1 MIQPTGAAGLSTA
14 AQHTLDEWHRF
25 IASGDKSVLEPLLA
39 PAIVFRS
46 PFAQSFPPGRE
57 AALVVLTNI
66 IHVFEN
72 FRYYRTF
79 VAAPNDVALE
89 FGANVGKFE
98 LKGVDLIRFDAN
110 GLMADF
116 EVMIRP
122 FKALQAV
129 GEAMTARIG
138 PELMRLKGGG

>member
-1 MIQPTGAAGLSTA
+1 MREKRAMNQPGGGLSTA

-25 IASGDKSVLEPLLA
+25 VASGDKAILTPLLA

-57 AALVVLTNI
+57 AALV
-66 IHVFEN
+66 EN

-79 VAAPNDVALE
+79 VAAPNDAALE

-98 LKGVDLIRFDAN
+98 LKGIDLIRFDAS
-110 GLMADF
+110 GQMIDF

-129 GEAMTARIG
+129 GDAMTARIG

>member
-1 MIQPTGAAGLSTA
+1 MNQPGGGLSTA
-14 AQHTLDEWHRF
+14 AQHTLDAWHRF
-25 IASGDKSVLEPLLA
+25 IASGDKSVLEPLVA

-98 LKGVDLIRFDAN
+98 LKGVDLIRFDAS
-110 GLMADF
+110 GQMIDF

-129 GEAMTARIG
+129 GDAMTARIG

>member
-1 MIQPTGAAGLSTA
+1 MGQTTAATGLSTA

-25 IASGDKSVLEPLLA
+25 VATGDKSILAPLLA

-57 AALVVLTNI
+57 AALVVLTTI

-72 FRYYRTF
+72 FRYFRTF
-79 VAAPNDVALE
+79 VAAPSDVTLE

-98 LKGVDLIRFDAN
+98 LKGVDLIRFDAS
-110 GLMADF
+110 GQMIDF

-138 PELMRLKGGG
+138 SELMRLKGGG